1 MKVLAFCLGNL
12 SSFAMAVCN
21 YSSWLA
27 YFEQPRPTLCLWRGL
42 SSRTPLWHPGAPA
55 CQRPRCWASCCV
67 CALDLRAARGPIC
80 RIGHSPRQRRRCWAS
95 CCVCALDLRAAR
107 GPICRI
113 GHSPRQR
120 RRCWASRCVCAA
132 TLRPSRGNK
141 KGLPHWTLGLGAGD
155 QGGAALGANASS
167 SFSSTITD
175 HALLVK

>member
-1 MKVLAFCLGNL
+1 MKVLAFCLVNL

-95 CCVCALDLRAAR
+95 
-107 GPICRI
+107 
-113 GHSPRQR
+113 
-120 RRCWASRCVCAA
+120 RCVCAA
-132 TLRPSRGNK
+132 TLRPSRRNK

>member
-12 SSFAMAVCN
+12 SSFAMALCN

-55 CQRPRCWASCCV
+55 CQRP
-67 CALDLRAARGPIC
+67 
-80 RIGHSPRQRRRCWAS
+80 RCWAS